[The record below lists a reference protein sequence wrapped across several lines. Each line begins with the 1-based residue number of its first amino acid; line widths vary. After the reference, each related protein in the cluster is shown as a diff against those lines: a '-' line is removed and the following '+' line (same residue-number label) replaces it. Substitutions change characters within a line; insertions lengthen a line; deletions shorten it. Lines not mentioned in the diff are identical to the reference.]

1 MTYNWRTN
9 RATRLVNLHFNPE
22 TIEDVENAKYLLEEM
37 YDNIDNLLI
46 TDLLPNIEEID
57 REELKEATEQ
67 K

>member
-1 MTYNWRTN
+1 M
-9 RATRLVNLHFNPE
+9 NLHFNPE